1 MQNCWNGKGKNK
13 ENEWKTMVVERGK
26 TCSRS
31 KEKSNFNRELESEH
45 CISIFIDNMWKVIVE
60 GLKIP

>member
-13 ENEWKTMVVERGK
+13 AKEWKPIVVERGK

-31 KEKSNFNRELESEH
+31 KEKSNFNKAVEKLMLY
-45 CISIFIDNMWKVIVE
+45 IDIYR
-60 GLKIP
+60 